1 LHPLLPV
8 SLFFTWLV
16 CGLTITNFNS
26 FAATRAA
33 SQCSPQSG
41 APHSEIAIFR
51 AEASATDRNSRNHDF
66 NPNRRLCCLDF
77 HGVDVRH
84 ATSSAFKDIMDIKVP
99 KSRRSGEPHNA
110 SAAWATRRPW
120 RVFTRMF
127 VAHGRKRSLNRCPGD
142 TSFPSSSPDDDQ
154 HSEHDGDNANCA
166 ADLNE
171 QQNGATNS
179 LGGRWA

>member
-1 LHPLLPV
+1 ML
-8 SLFFTWLV
+8 S
-16 CGLTITNFNS
+16 
-26 FAATRAA
+26 AA
-33 SQCSPQSG
+33 SSANLGAWRYSSRSV

-51 AEASATDRNSRNHDF
+51 AGSICNRPKQSRSRLR
-66 NPNRRLCCLDF
+66 PNRRLCCLDF

-84 ATSSAFKDIMDIKVP
+84 ATSSAFKDILDIKVT
-99 KSRRSGEPHNA
+99 KSRRSGEPHNS
-110 SAAWATRRPW
+110 SAAWATLRPW

-142 TSFPSSSPDDDQ
+142 TSFPSSAPDDDQ

-179 LGGRWA
+179 LVSLDSC